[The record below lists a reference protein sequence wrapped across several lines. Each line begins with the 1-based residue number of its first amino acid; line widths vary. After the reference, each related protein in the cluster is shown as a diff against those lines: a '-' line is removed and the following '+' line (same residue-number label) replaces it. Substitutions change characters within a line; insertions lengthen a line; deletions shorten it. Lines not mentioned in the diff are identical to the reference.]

1 MTSPLQPQVR
11 KFRRAAGYSDE
22 AYATCIIP
30 SVNGEPHGVDM
41 TITQAKALNLELSRA
56 ILEHEFIDGVRGPVR
71 LAAQLGDVTLD
82 EDVTEPRTRGWSRR

>member
-11 KFRRAAGYSDE
+11 AFRREAGYSDE
-22 AYATCIIP
+22 AYTTCIIP

-56 ILEHEFIDGVRGPVR
+56 ILEHEVIDGVRGPVR

-82 EDVTEPRTRGWSRR
+82 EDLTEPRTRGWSRR